1 MKIFKLYPIPVFLF
15 IALILMGMSC
25 DSGRNS
31 ILFSESFDDD
41 RLDERGWYDGS
52 RVRISDNSFLGT
64 GCIEYEWIR
73 GTNAV
78 QGSSAKRH
86 LFEPVDDIFVR
97 FYIRLSEDWQWSNR
111 SYHPHLLH
119 FLTTENSAHH
129 GPASSHLTLYIEPV
143 NGKLRLA
150 ATDMMN
156 QNMPRGLTQGP
167 LRGGFNGKMYDS
179 KETLFDDDQWHC
191 VEAQFRLN
199 SLDLENDSPNN
210 DGILRGWFDGELV
223 IEHTD
228 VIFRTTDF
236 PDMKLNQWLM
246 APYFGPGLLD
256 NNQKLWMDE
265 LVVSTKRVGPISRKK

>member
-1 MKIFKLYPIPVFLF
+1 MKIFKFFPIPVFLLV
-15 IALILMGMSC
+15 AMILMGMSC
-25 DSGRNS
+25 DSGQNS

-52 RVRISDNSFLGT
+52 RVRISDNSFMGT
-64 GCIEYEWIR
+64 GSIEYEWIR

-78 QGSSAKRH
+78 QGSSAKRR
-86 LFEPVDDIFVR
+86 LFEPVDEIFAR
-97 FYIRLSEDWQWSNR
+97 FYIRLSEDWQWSNQ
-111 SYHPHLLH
+111 SWHPHLLH
-119 FLTTENSAHH
+119 FLTTENSAYH

-167 LRGGFNGKMYDS
+167 LRGGFNGKRYES

-199 SLDLENDSPNN
+199 SLDLENDRPNS

-236 PDMKLNQWLM
+236 PDMKINQWLM